1 MSLQEYAAK
10 VRVANTV
17 DSVFRDECMYSFDS
31 PFSEGGLYTNLISL
45 ESVGEPF
52 LQLDQKKTPN
62 AIYLHQEFEKI
73 KITPHKDSEENIRT
87 KLAIGGQGGFSDGAE
102 GNQFEVAK
110 RFAIVVLEPNSGK
123 ESVRIEYPS
132 EKIPPAINDAVEALL
147 NHAGNIVQETVATW
161 QEELKETKYADNL
174 VQLPNPPKLSA
185 NSQTW
190 KCQADDCDMRE
201 NLWLNLS
208 DGFIGCGRKNWDGSG
223 GCGGA
228 LKHYEQTGK
237 KYPLAVKLGTIT
249 AKEGDVFSYPPDEDE
264 LVINKYLSSHLAHFG
279 INIQNLKKTD
289 KSMNELQVGL
299 NMSYDFDAITE
310 KGKKLIPISG
320 GGHIGFT
327 NLGNSCY
334 INSVLQLLLALPEIQ
349 SRYFDAAHNIFITSM
364 VPSEDFAVQMAKVA
378 TAILSERYKRNVSIE
393 DGEKDLKGIDIRP
406 STFRA
411 LVGRGHASFS
421 TQEQQDAVEYL
432 QHLLDF
438 MKRSEHVTK
447 SRIGPLFPD
456 QPNSKLLASAA
467 LFQFSFADRI
477 ECLQSHK
484 VRYHTRDDL
493 ILRLQI
499 PVECATNAP
508 EVREYQE
515 NNTKRQRVVDGK
527 VDDQAAD
534 TSRVVPDV
542 PFDACL
548 DRTFSSELIEDFL
561 SSATGTK
568 GSAQQTV
575 RLKTFPRYLLL
586 QMARFYA
593 AEDWTPKKLE
603 VSVRVPEQLSLQKY
617 CSRGL
622 QEGEDLLPESATTAS
637 SQNQNITPDE
647 NLVAQLVSMGF
658 SENGCKKAVIA
669 TSNGSA
675 EAAMEWIL
683 THMEDD
689 NFNDDMTMT
698 TQGHKDEEI
707 SVEHL
712 GTLTSL
718 GFSENQAD
726 VALKMTSNDPDRAA
740 EWLFSHMDDLDAA
753 VAKYQVPDSVSVPND
768 AEQKER
774 LDDSSCGDYTLVGFI
789 SHIGKNSNSGHYV
802 CHLKKQGRW
811 IIFNDDNVA
820 LSEEPPFSSGFLY
833 LFRRN
838 DCSPPASK

>member
-1 MSLQEYAAK
+1 MSLQELAAN
-10 VRVANTV
+10 VCVANTSN
-17 DSVFRDECMYSFDS
+17 SVFRDECMYSFDS

-52 LQLDQKKTPN
+52 LLLDQKKNPN
-62 AIYLHQEFEKI
+62 AIYLHQKFVKSKI
-73 KITPHKDSEENIRT
+73 PVDKDRQETVPT
-87 KLAIGGQGGFSDGAE
+87 KLAIGGKGGFLNDSE
-102 GNQFEVAK
+102 SNQFEVTK
-110 RFAIVVLEPNSGK
+110 SFEVVVFEPNSKK
-123 ESVRIEYPS
+123 EKVRVQFPS
-132 EKIPPAINDAVEALL
+132 EQIPPVVNDAIDAVL
-147 NHAGNIVQETVATW
+147 NHAGNVVQETVATW
-161 QEELKETKYADNL
+161 QEELRETKYAADL
-174 VQLPNPPKLSA
+174 MQVPNPPKLSA
-185 NSQTW
+185 NPQTW
-190 KCQADDCDMRE
+190 KCQGDNCDMRE

-223 GCGGA
+223 GCGAA
-228 LKHYEQTGK
+228 LTHYEQTGK

-249 AKEGDVFSYPPDEDE
+249 AKEGDVFSYAADEDD
-264 LVINKYLSSHLAHFG
+264 LVVDKYLSSHLAHFG

-310 KGKKLIPISG
+310 KGKTLVPISG
-320 GGHIGFT
+320 AGYIGFT

-334 INSVLQLLLALPEIQ
+334 INSVLQLLLALPEMQ
-349 SRYFDAAHNIFITSM
+349 SRYFDAAENIFSTSM

-378 TAILSERYKRNVSIE
+378 TAILSDRYKRNVSIE
-393 DGEKDLKGIDIRP
+393 TGEKDLHGIDIRP

-411 LVGRGHASFS
+411 LVGRGHAAFS

-432 QHLLDF
+432 QHLLDY
-438 MKRSEHVTK
+438 MKRSEHATK

-456 QPNSKLLASAA
+456 KPNSELLASPS
-467 LFQFSFADRI
+467 LFQFSFQDRI

-484 VRYHTRDDL
+484 VRYLTRDDL

-499 PVECATNAP
+499 PLECATNAP
-508 EVREYQE
+508 EVREFQE
-515 NNTKRQRVVDGK
+515 SSSKRQRVVDGK
-527 VDDQAAD
+527 VDEQAVD
-534 TSRVVPDV
+534 TSRVIPDV
-542 PFDACL
+542 PFNACL
-548 DRTFSSELIEDFL
+548 DRTFSSELVEDFL

-568 GSAQQTV
+568 GTAQQTV
-575 RLKTFPRYLLL
+575 RMKTFPRYLLL

-603 VSVRVPEQLSLQKY
+603 VSVRVPEQISLQNY
-617 CSRGL
+617 RSEGL
-622 QEGEDLLPESATTAS
+622 QEGEEILPDSPTCATP
-637 SQNQNITPDE
+637 QNQEITPDE

-658 SENGCKKAVIA
+658 SENGCKKAAIA

-689 NFNDDMTMT
+689 NFNDDVAMTN
-698 TQGHKDEEI
+698 QDHIDDHI
-707 SVEHL
+707 SAEHL

-718 GFSENQAD
+718 GFSENQVE
-726 VALKMTSNDPDRAA
+726 VALRMTSNDVDRAA
-740 EWLFSHMDDLDAA
+740 EWLFSHMDDLDEV
-753 VAKYQVPDSVSVPND
+753 VAKYQVTDSVPAPN
-768 AEQKER
+768 ASEHKER
-774 LDDSSCGDYTLVGFI
+774 LDNSSCGDYTLVGFI

-820 LSEEPPFSSGFLY
+820 LSEVPPFSSGFLY

-838 DCSPPASK
+838 DCSIPASK